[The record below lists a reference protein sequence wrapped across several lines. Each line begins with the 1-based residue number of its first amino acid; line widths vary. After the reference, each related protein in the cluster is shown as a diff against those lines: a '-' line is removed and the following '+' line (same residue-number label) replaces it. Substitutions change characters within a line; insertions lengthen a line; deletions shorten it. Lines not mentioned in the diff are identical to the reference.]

1 MIMSAIAAT
10 TKKHITKVRTPDVDT
25 EPLQILAGMQKGDTL
40 AAFLFIVALV
50 LRSILYRRNMKLLF
64 MAPDQIMITIPL
76 LGPSHHVP
84 SRDQRLTSGA

>member
-40 AAFLFIVALV
+40 AASLFIIALDYA
-50 LRSILYRRNMKLLF
+50 LRCVINGKEDLLDF
-64 MAPDQIMITIPL
+64 TLSKRASRL
-76 LGPSHHVP
+76 VP
-84 SRDQRLTSGA
+84 AKTLKNLESGLC